1 MEWSARRH
9 RFIFGA
15 AGLLAVLATLGFAM
29 LRPPL
34 VSSHV
39 LVYVPAS
46 KQIQT
51 QALIAASGVVL
62 GPVSRSDPVLSYGQL
77 IRQVKVSVSSSTS
90 LTITVSAKTA
100 DEAMDAADAVARTY
114 VTLVRSPGGPGGPG
128 GRVMAKVVGSASP
141 GTRTAG
147 SAWVAETA
155 GFGTLLGLVLGVM
168 AGIAV
173 RRAPRRQAS

>member
-1 MEWSARRH
+1 MLLRAVRRH
-9 RFIFGA
+9 KVVFGVVVVL
-15 AGLLAVLATLGFAM
+15 GVLAGAGFAV

-34 VSSHV
+34 VSSQV

-51 QALIAASGVVL
+51 QSLIAGSGLVL
-62 GPVSRSDPVLSYGQL
+62 TAVSRSGPLTFEQL
-77 IRQVKVSVSSSTS
+77 HRQVKVSVSSSTS